1 MLRILLPLLC
11 VLGLLAGPA
20 SAQIYSSTD
29 ADGNR
34 VFSDQPG
41 PGASQVELPPT
52 NVIPRTPTTSYSSG
66 RSSNDDVRSGNDAP
80 YQQLSITSPAHDSS
94 LRSNEG
100 TLSLT
105 VVTDPPL
112 GGSHLLRLSIDGVL
126 SQTGVPGTGSATHQ
140 LTAHN
145 IDRGTH
151 EVAAVVVD
159 ARGTELQRS
168 PSITLHL
175 QRTSVNQPARGGT
188 NQAPLA
194 PTAHRAPNVPR
205 PGSGG

>member
-1 MLRILLPLLC
+1 MLRLLLPLLC
-11 VLGLLAGPA
+11 ALGLFAGSA
-20 SAQIYSSTD
+20 GAQIYSTVD

-41 PGASQVELPPT
+41 PGASKVELAPT
-52 NVIPRTPTTSYSSG
+52 NVIPRTPTASSASS
-66 RSSNDDVRSGNDAP
+66 SSNNNASSGNDVV

-100 TLSLT
+100 NLTLT
-105 VVTDPPL
+105 VATDPPL
-112 GGSHLLRLSIDGVL
+112 SGGHLLKLSIDGVL

-159 ARGTELQRS
+159 ARGAELQRS
-168 PSITLHL
+168 PSITVHL
-175 QRTSVNQPARGGT
+175 QRTSVNQPARSGA
-188 NQAPLA
+188 NQAPRA
-194 PTAHRAPNVPR
+194 PAAPRAPNVPR